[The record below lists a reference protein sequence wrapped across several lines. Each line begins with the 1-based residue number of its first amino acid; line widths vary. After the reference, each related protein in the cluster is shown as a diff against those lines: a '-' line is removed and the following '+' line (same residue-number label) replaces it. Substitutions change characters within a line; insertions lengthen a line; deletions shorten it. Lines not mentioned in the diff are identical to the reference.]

1 MRSNILLA
9 RGRRKNGPSQAGFTL
24 IELLVAIT
32 ILAIISVLGWRG
44 LDSIVRARV
53 VLTKEMEQTRGIQL
67 AFAQIENDC
76 AHLVDA
82 TNLPGREVLSAVGP
96 RLVLVRNVF
105 EENQPTR
112 LQVVVYR
119 VRDGVLNRRE
129 MQPTRE
135 LALLDQ
141 DWQSALAD
149 AEVSPAIAL
158 QSQVTGFDMRTW
170 KEGENG
176 WRLGGSEVAGAPNSN
191 PTPPSPTPGL
201 PAREGKLTGLEIAIQ
216 LSGRELPATK
226 VFLLGAV

>member
-1 MRSNILLA
+1 MRFKLMAGRNRHA
-9 RGRRKNGPSQAGFTL
+9 RRLSAAGFTL
-24 IELLVAIT
+24 IELLVAIS
-32 ILAIISVLGWRG
+32 ILAIIAVLGWRG

-53 VLTKEMEQTRGIQL
+53 LLTAEMEQTRGMQL
-67 AFAQIENDC
+67 SFAQLENDC
-76 AHLVDA
+76 AHLVDS
-82 TNLPGREVLSAVGP
+82 TNFPGREVLSAVGA

-119 VRDGVLNRRE
+119 VQDGVLKRRE
-129 MQPTRE
+129 MLPTRE
-135 LALLDQ
+135 LAVLDQ
-141 DWQSALAD
+141 DWQNALAD

-176 WRLGGSEVAGAPNSN
+176 WRNGGSEVAGRDNPAIVAPGI
-191 PTPPSPTPGL
+191 PSKN
-201 PAREGKLTGLEIAIQ
+201 GKLTGLEIAIQ
-216 LSGRELPATK
+216 ISGRELPVTK